1 MRLTEKKQHDME
13 PIIDHIHLTVADLNR
28 AEAFY
33 DRFLPLLGFDLS
45 LKERDEVPEHEY
57 SIVEY
62 HHASFSIGLV
72 NQRSAYRDEIPSR
85 RKAGALHHIAFHVD
99 SPEDVNRLYN
109 EIVRIPAE
117 VIHAPQY
124 YPDYCKDYYALFFK
138 DSEGTEIEIVSFQR
152 RHYFP

>member
-1 MRLTEKKQHDME
+1 ME

-99 SPEDVNRLYN
+99 SPEDATDYIMKSFVFLPKSSMLHSIIPTIVKIIMRCFSRTVRERRL
-109 EIVRIPAE
+109 
-117 VIHAPQY
+117 
-124 YPDYCKDYYALFFK
+124 KL
-138 DSEGTEIEIVSFQR
+138 
-152 RHYFP
+152 